1 MFLWVW
7 GGKELG
13 KRVGL
18 TLRLGKLT
26 VRKKSLRL
34 KNFLTQA
41 QTFGGRIGGRARL
54 DSTSSP
60 SKRTK
65 Q

>member
-1 MFLWVW
+1 M
-7 GGKELG
+7 
-13 KRVGL
+13 
-18 TLRLGKLT
+18 

-41 QTFGGRIGGRARL
+41 QTFGSRIDGRDRL